1 VDSKDSS
8 ADNNKATEASRVSLE
23 DSSKVA
29 TEDPSRAAMED
40 SNREDTA
47 AAAKLQLTTS
57 SREAPVA
64 SGNRAK
70 RLSLGFAVVPSLRCS
85 SISKM
90 H

>member
-1 VDSKDSS
+1 VDSGVV
-8 ADNNKATEASRVSLE
+8 ANNPTVAAA
-23 DSSKVA
+23 VA
-29 TEDPSRAAMED
+29 TAVA

-57 SREAPVA
+57 NSREAPVA
-64 SGNRAK
+64 NGNRA
-70 RLSLGFAVVPSLRCS
+70 RHLSLGFAVVPLLRCD